1 MEALLRRRRPASETM
16 REFDAGWGKTGCG
29 KARRQL
35 DASARYVPGRNAE
48 EGNHPLRI
56 ASEPVE
62 KIKPWNRYLDDRKA
76 RAERAKSVPLGS
88 VEWAAEGSV
97 PPLKSKFL
105 DENWNMPACMLL
117 NSLTSLSF

>member
-1 MEALLRRRRPASETM
+1 MQDGEKRGVARHGVSSMHPQDTCPVETRRR
-16 REFDAGWGKTGCG
+16 GII
-29 KARRQL
+29 
-35 DASARYVPGRNAE
+35 
-48 EGNHPLRI
+48 PLRI

-62 KIKPWNRYLDDRKA
+62 KIKPWNRYLDARKA